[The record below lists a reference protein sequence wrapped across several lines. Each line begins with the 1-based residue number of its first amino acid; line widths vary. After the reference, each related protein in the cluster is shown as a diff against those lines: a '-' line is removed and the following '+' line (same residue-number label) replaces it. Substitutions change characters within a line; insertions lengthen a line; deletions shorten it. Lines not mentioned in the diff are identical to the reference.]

1 MSNQASIA
9 RPYAKAIFEHAEACG
24 ELPLWSMCLASFA
37 KLMGES
43 SLVSLLKN
51 PTLEIDAQVD
61 ILISLVSK
69 TLQHSPKHL
78 QQFVHVL
85 AANKRLFALP
95 EIAVVFE
102 QLKAE
107 QERTLAVEVTS
118 FTALTSQQKQRLT
131 EALSRKLNRSVTLTE
146 KLDPSLLGGA
156 VIRAHHLVIDASVKG
171 QLLKLAAS
179 LAA

>member
-9 RPYAKAIFEHAEACG
+9 RPYAKAIFEHAEASG
-24 ELPLWSMCLASFA
+24 ELSLWSMCLAAFA
-37 KLMGES
+37 ELMRNTA
-43 SLVSLLKN
+43 LVSLLKN
-51 PTLEIDAQVD
+51 PTLGPDAQID

-69 TLQHSPKHL
+69 AVQHSPKNL
-78 QQFVHVL
+78 KQFVHVL
-85 AANKRLFALP
+85 AVNKRLFALP
-95 EIAVVFE
+95 EIAAIFE
-102 QLKAE
+102 QLKADR
-107 QERTLAVEVTS
+107 ERTLMVEVCS

-146 KLDPSLLGGA
+146 KLDSSLLGGA